1 MGRAL
6 LPEDSL
12 ATWHVAAVEELTKV
26 GCDALA
32 LPFDIA
38 RAQYARAVQVGLIER
53 SLLQSARFGQTLNA
67 LEGLAL
73 GPLSRRYQ

>member
-1 MGRAL
+1 MGRQMDINDWPL
-6 LPEDSL
+6 DTL
-12 ATWHVAAVEELTKV
+12 AELTRL
-26 GCDALA
+26 GSDTLA

-53 SLLQSARFGQTLNA
+53 SLLESARFGRTLNA

-73 GPLSRRYQ
+73 GPMSRQF